1 MDTEDDDI
9 QIPSASKMG
18 GGLSGSLNGLSTGN
32 FLPKKQ
38 GSKLWHKAKKSKK
51 MLLAV
56 KRRPVSTFSS
66 VRGDFLSSQ
75 YLKIFR
81 CFRART
87 DHGDLSSFCLTL
99 L

>member
-38 GSKLWHKAKKSKK
+38 GSKL
-51 MLLAV
+51 
-56 KRRPVSTFSS
+56 
-66 VRGDFLSSQ
+66 
-75 YLKIFR
+75 
-81 CFRART
+81 
-87 DHGDLSSFCLTL
+87 
-99 L
+99 